1 MLEFTAL
8 KEYDNEPI
16 PVLLRAIDIIQV
28 IEQEIEVARKRFEK
42 RVVLSMSDGS
52 YVGVQESFDEVRER
66 ISGYNLLNM
75 PFIEFLSIMEEDEP
89 PCRTLLRVGSIV
101 SVSINDGQ
109 TQIEIKSIYKR
120 QDVSLF
126 VFTNEDYQTIKEKIF
141 NVKAALYKKCKDK

>member
-8 KEYDNEPI
+8 KQYDNKPM

-28 IEQEIEVARKRFEK
+28 IEQETEVARKKFEK
-42 RVVLSMSDGS
+42 QVVLSMNDGS

-66 ISGYNLLNM
+66 LSEYDLLNF

-109 TQIEIKSIYKR
+109 TQIEIKSVYNR
-120 QDVSLF
+120 QNVSLF
-126 VFTNEDYQTIKEKIF
+126 VFTNEEYQTIKEKIF
-141 NVKAALYKKCKDK
+141 NVKAARYKKRKR